1 MMKKY
6 IFLLLI
12 MLSNSIASQ
21 NLKSYFI
28 SMPDSIIPLLT
39 KVNREDCVDFL
50 DSKMKAEVK
59 NKFGNISELK
69 ALTDNYLL
77 LQTTSNSYIEMRLLS
92 VNDST
97 KIIGVS
103 RSYKAKAVDSS
114 LSFYSTDWHRLDN
127 MKFINLPAR
136 EKSALNDSLSFKDL
150 TSQEINDIMDIP
162 LMKISFQE
170 INNDLIFENTSPYT
184 LDKEQ
189 LMELKLDRQNKTI
202 RYIWKDG
209 RYVLE
214 K

>member
-6 IFLLLI
+6 IFLLFI
-12 MLSNSIASQ
+12 ILSNSIASQ

-77 LQTTSNSYIEMRLLS
+77 LQTTSNSYIEMKLLS

-103 RSYKAKAVDSS
+103 RSYKAKAVD
-114 LSFYSTDWHRLDN
+114 R
-127 MKFINLPAR
+127 
-136 EKSALNDSLSFKDL
+136 KS
-150 TSQEINDIMDIP
+150 
-162 LMKISFQE
+162 
-170 INNDLIFENTSPYT
+170 
-184 LDKEQ
+184 
-189 LMELKLDRQNKTI
+189 
-202 RYIWKDG
+202 
-209 RYVLE
+209 VV
-214 K
+214 